1 MFSNNHSSLNS
12 SSLKSFNTPLKA
24 SVLLVTAIMLS
35 ACGSDS
41 DNSYNLKDIFD
52 GNPTVTPG
60 GSDGATGGNTGA
72 TGDGNGATGDGN
84 GATGGDTGATGGDTG
99 ATGGDTGATGGD
111 TGATGGDTGATGG
124 DTGAT
129 GGDTG
134 ATGGDTGATGGN
146 TGATGGDTGATGGDT
161 GATGGD
167 TGATGGDTGATG
179 GDTGATGGDT
189 GPTYQSG
196 SDTAKS
202 GVQNL
207 NVNVVVPGLLNEIF
221 KTTTR
226 DFKAT
231 NSSVTAR
238 ADLASEESKLVK
250 LEALPITTSGSND
263 QALVNG
269 FMSHKDSTDV
279 QGSLAGSPTSLPLT
293 YTSVYK
299 DFGTQMRIGHINGKA
314 IALEQIDV
322 PVDGVAVIGNKTLT
336 LPTEG
341 SVSYGGDATYRRLGL
356 DNAIEYGSSAFTADF
371 TAKKVDGTLKF
382 SKAGDIGISAT
393 ISGSE
398 FSGAKNGYTT
408 EGAFYGDD
416 AKYLGGIYSN
426 DSAQGTYGAE
436 KK

>member
-1 MFSNNHSSLNS
+1 M
-12 SSLKSFNTPLKA
+12 
-24 SVLLVTAIMLS
+24 
-35 ACGSDS
+35 
-41 DNSYNLKDIFD
+41 
-52 GNPTVTPG
+52 
-60 GSDGATGGNTGA
+60 
-72 TGDGNGATGDGN
+72 
-84 GATGGDTGATGGDTG
+84 
-99 ATGGDTGATGGD
+99 
-111 TGATGGDTGATGG
+111 
-124 DTGAT
+124 
-129 GGDTG
+129 
-134 ATGGDTGATGGN
+134 
-146 TGATGGDTGATGGDT
+146 
-161 GATGGD
+161 
-167 TGATGGDTGATG
+167 
-179 GDTGATGGDT
+179 
-189 GPTYQSG
+189 
-196 SDTAKS
+196 
-202 GVQNL
+202 

>member
-1 MFSNNHSSLNS
+1 MFSNNHSSVNKSSLNS
-12 SSLKSFNTPLKA
+12 LNTPLKA

-60 GSDGATGGNTGA
+60 GGDGATGGNTGA
-72 TGDGNGATGDGN
+72 TGDGNGATGGNTGATGDGN
-84 GATGGDTGATGGDTG
+84 GATGGN
-99 ATGGDTGATGGD
+99 
-111 TGATGGDTGATGG
+111 
-124 DTGAT
+124 
-129 GGDTG
+129 TG

-189 GPTYQSG
+189 GATGGDTGPTYQSG
-196 SDTAKS
+196 SDTKKS

-207 NVNVVVPGLLNEIF
+207 NVKVSVPPVVDEIF
-221 KTTTR
+221 KITTR
-226 DFKAT
+226 EFEAT
-231 NSSVTAR
+231 DSSVTAR
-238 ADLASEESKLVK
+238 ADLASKESEIVNLNK
-250 LEALPITTSGSND
+250 LPIKISGPND
-263 QALVNG
+263 KELANG
-269 FMSHKDSTDV
+269 FKSHEDSTDV
-279 QGSLAGSPTSLPLT
+279 NASLLGNPTTLPLT

-299 DFGTQMRIGHINGKA
+299 DFSTQMRIGHIDGKA
-314 IALEQIDV
+314 VALGTVDV
-322 PVDGVAVIGNKTLT
+322 PVNGVVVIGNKTLT

-341 SVSYGGDATYRRLGL
+341 SVSYGGDATYRQLGL

-398 FSGAKNGYTT
+398 FSGAKNGYIT